1 MEISAEKTKLM
12 TNNTSDINT
21 EIKVNGQ
28 KLETV
33 TSFKYLGSVITDEG
47 SKPEI
52 LSRIAQT
59 AALTRLKP
67 VWNDKSIS
75 LSSKIRLMHTFV
87 TSFFLYACEPWM
99 LTAELQRRI
108 QAMEMRCYHKILHSS
123 CKVHVTNEEVHA
135 KIQQAIG
142 PHEDL
147 LTIIKRCKLQWYGHV
162 SHSSGLAKTILQG
175 MVKEGRRQGRQRK
188 RWEDNIRKWT
198 GLEFCRPQRAENREK
213 WGKLVAKSS
222 VVPQQPLWLRDR

>member
-1 MEISAEKTKLM
+1 MEISAEKTKLIM
-12 TNNTSDINT
+12 NNTSGINA

-52 LSRIAQT
+52 LSRRAQRT

-67 VWNDKSIS
+67 VWIDKSIS
-75 LSSKIRLMHTFV
+75 LSSKIRLVRSLV
-87 TSFFLYACEPWM
+87 TSIVQYACESWT
-99 LTAELQRRI
+99 LTEKLQRRI
-108 QAMEMRCYHKILHSS
+108 KAMVMRYYRKILHISY
-123 CKVHVTNEEVHA
+123 KDHVTNNEVRA

-147 LTIIKRCKLQWYGHV
+147 LTMVKRRKLQWYGHV
-162 SHSSGLAKTILQG
+162 SHSSGLAKTIFQG
-175 MVKEGRRQGRQRK
+175 TVKGGKKARQPSDVGHRTEVR
-188 RWEDNIRKWT
+188 
-198 GLEFCRPQRAENREK
+198 L
-213 WGKLVAKSS
+213 L
-222 VVPQQPLWLRDR
+222 